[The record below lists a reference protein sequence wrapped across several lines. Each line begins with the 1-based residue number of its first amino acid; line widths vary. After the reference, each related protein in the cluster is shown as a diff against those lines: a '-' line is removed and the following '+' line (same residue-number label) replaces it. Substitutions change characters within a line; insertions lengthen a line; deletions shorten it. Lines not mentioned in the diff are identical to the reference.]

1 MPQRDE
7 VLAYADA
14 VLAGKVPACRLVR
27 QACARHR
34 RDWELTQQPRGHPA
48 GFSFDL
54 TAVER
59 AVRFF
64 ACLHHSKGE
73 WAGQPFTLE
82 PWQVFI
88 VGSLLGWKRAN
99 GTRRFRTGYL
109 EVPRKN
115 GKSTLL
121 AGLGLYGLVMDREA
135 GAEVYCAATM
145 RDQAKIVWGE
155 AARMR
160 DRSPSLASRVRKF
173 VSSLAVEE
181 THSKM
186 VPLGADADVLDGLN
200 PHVVIIDELHAHRTR
215 AVLDVM
221 DSATGARREPLLVMI
236 TTAGTDRT
244 SVCWEQHAYAERV
257 LAGTVE
263 DDSLFCYIATID
275 DGDDW
280 REEASWIKANPNFGI
295 TVKPD
300 YLERRAAKAT
310 KVPAAQNGF
319 RRLHLNVWTEA
330 AETWLTA
337 GVWEAVQASALDLA
351 DYRGRPAWLAVDLSS
366 KRDLTALM
374 VVVES
379 FDARGDSLLLAFPRF
394 WMPADGI
401 LERSER
407 DGVDYATWRDQDWI
421 TATPGPVVDVAHV
434 AAAIAELA
442 EELDV
447 QGVVGDAYRRPEL
460 QAALE
465 ELGCAVPLIDHPQ
478 GYRKAAGSDL
488 WMPGSVEAT
497 ENAILERK
505 VRIASSPVLTWNVA
519 SVCMVADAQENRKP
533 NKLKSTGRIDG
544 ALALIMGVGTVLR
557 GASAERSPEYQLLFV

>member
-1 MPQRDE
+1 MMSERDE

-14 VLAGKVPACRLVR
+14 VLAGKMPACRLVR
-27 QACARHR
+27 QACTRHR
-34 RDWELTQQPRGHPA
+34 RDWDLTQQPGGHPT
-48 GFSFDL
+48 GFTFDL
-54 TAVER
+54 AAVER

-173 VSSLAVEE
+173 VGSLAVEE

-275 DGDDW
+275 EGDDW
-280 REEASWIKANPNFGI
+280 RERASWIKANPNFGVSRSSRTI
-295 TVKPD
+295 SSAAPPRP
-300 YLERRAAKAT
+300 RRS
-310 KVPAAQNGF
+310 
-319 RRLHLNVWTEA
+319 RRRR
-330 AETWLTA
+330 TA
-337 GVWEAVQASALDLA
+337 FA
-351 DYRGRPAWLAVDLSS
+351 
-366 KRDLTALM
+366 
-374 VVVES
+374 
-379 FDARGDSLLLAFPRF
+379 
-394 WMPADGI
+394 
-401 LERSER
+401 
-407 DGVDYATWRDQDWI
+407 
-421 TATPGPVVDVAHV
+421 
-434 AAAIAELA
+434 
-442 EELDV
+442 
-447 QGVVGDAYRRPEL
+447 
-460 QAALE
+460 
-465 ELGCAVPLIDHPQ
+465 GCI
-478 GYRKAAGSDL
+478 
-488 WMPGSVEAT
+488 
-497 ENAILERK
+497 
-505 VRIASSPVLTWNVA
+505 
-519 SVCMVADAQENRKP
+519 
-533 NKLKSTGRIDG
+533 
-544 ALALIMGVGTVLR
+544 
-557 GASAERSPEYQLLFV
+557 

>member
-1 MPQRDE
+1 MPDDT

-14 VLAGKVPACRLVR
+14 VIAREVPAGRLV
-27 QACARHR
+27 QLACARHR
-34 RDWELTQQPRGHPA
+34 RDWELTRQPGGHPA
-48 GFSFDL
+48 GLTFDL
-54 TAVER
+54 ATVDR
-59 AVRFF
+59 AIRFF
-64 ACLHHSKGE
+64 GCLCHSKGE
-73 WAGQPFTLE
+73 WAGQPFHLE
-82 PWQVFI
+82 PWQAFI
-88 VGSLLGWKRAN
+88 VGSLLGWKRAD
-99 GTRRFRTGYL
+99 GTRRFRTAYC

-121 AGLGLYGLVMDREA
+121 AGLGLYGLVMDREQ

-145 RDQAKIVWGE
+145 RDQAKIVWSE

-160 DRSPSLASRVRKF
+160 DKSPTLASHVRKF
-173 VSSLAVEE
+173 VGSLVAE
-181 THSKM
+181 TTGSKM
-186 VPLGADADVLDGLN
+186 VPLGADADTLDGLN

-221 DSATGARREPLLVMI
+221 DSALGARRQPLLAMI
-236 TTAGTDRT
+236 TTAGSDRA
-244 SVCWEQHAYAERV
+244 SVCWEQRAYAERV
-257 LAGTVE
+257 LAGLVE
-263 DDSLFCYIATID
+263 DESLFCYVATID
-275 DGDDW
+275 PGDDW
-280 REEASWIKANPNFGI
+280 RDESAWRKANPNLGVS
-295 TVKPD
+295 VKLD
-300 YLERRAAKAT
+300 YLERRAARAMKM
-310 KVPAAQNGF
+310 PGAQNSF
-319 RRLHLNVWTEA
+319 RRLHLDEWTDA
-330 AETWLTA
+330 AEAWLSV

-351 DYRGRPAWLAVDLSS
+351 EYRGRPAWLAVDLSS

-379 FDARGDSLLLAFPRF
+379 FDARGDALLRAFPRF
-394 WMPADGI
+394 WMPAEGI

-407 DGVDYATWRDQDWI
+407 DGVDYATWRDHGLI

-442 EELDV
+442 EDLDL

-497 ENAILERK
+497 ENAILEHK

-519 SVCMVADAQENRKP
+519 SVCMVADAQANRKP

-544 ALALIMGVGTVLR
+544 ALTLIMAVGAVLR
-557 GASAERSPEYQLLFV
+557 SVPAERQPDYQLLFV

>member
-1 MPQRDE
+1 MPDDT

-14 VLAGKVPACRLVR
+14 VIAREVPAGRLV
-27 QACARHR
+27 QLACARHR
-34 RDWELTQQPRGHPA
+34 RDWELTRQPGGHPA
-48 GFSFDL
+48 GLTFDL
-54 TAVER
+54 ATVDR
-59 AVRFF
+59 AIRFF
-64 ACLHHSKGE
+64 GCLCHSKGE
-73 WAGQPFTLE
+73 WAGQPFHLE
-82 PWQVFI
+82 PWQAFI
-88 VGSLLGWKRAN
+88 VGSLLGWKRAD
-99 GTRRFRTGYL
+99 GTRRFRTAYC

-121 AGLGLYGLVMDREA
+121 AGLGLYGLVMDREQ

-145 RDQAKIVWGE
+145 RDQAKIVWSE

-160 DRSPSLASRVRKF
+160 DKSPTLASHVRKF
-173 VSSLAVEE
+173 VGSLVAE
-181 THSKM
+181 TTGSKM
-186 VPLGADADVLDGLN
+186 VPLGADADTLDGLN

-221 DSATGARREPLLVMI
+221 DSALGARRQPLLVMI
-236 TTAGTDRT
+236 TTAGSDRA
-244 SVCWEQHAYAERV
+244 SVCWEQRAYAERV
-257 LAGTVE
+257 LAGLVE
-263 DDSLFCYIATID
+263 DESLFCYVATINP
-275 DGDDW
+275 GDDW
-280 REEASWIKANPNFGI
+280 RDESAWRKANPNLGVS
-295 TVKPD
+295 VKLD
-300 YLERRAAKAT
+300 YLERRAARAMKM
-310 KVPAAQNGF
+310 PGAQNSF
-319 RRLHLNVWTEA
+319 RRLHLDEWTEA
-330 AETWLTA
+330 AEAWLSV

-351 DYRGRPAWLAVDLSS
+351 EYRGRPAWLAVDLSS

-379 FDARGDSLLLAFPRF
+379 FDARGDALLRAFPRF
-394 WMPADGI
+394 WMPAEGI

-407 DGVDYATWRDQDWI
+407 DGVDYATWRDHGLI

-442 EELDV
+442 EDLDL

-497 ENAILERK
+497 ENAILEHK

-519 SVCMVADAQENRKP
+519 SVCMVADAQANRKP

-544 ALALIMGVGTVLR
+544 ALTLIMAVGAVLR
-557 GASAERSPEYQLLFV
+557 SVPAERQPDYQLLFV